1 MTPNDLYPPAA
12 KLNLRPASFA
22 AFADLAPE
30 HVAM

>member
-1 MTPNDLYPPAA
+1 MTPNDLYPLAA
-12 KLNLRPASFA
+12 KLHRPPASFA